1 MQMQPVTMAGTVM
14 VEALGVLAD
23 IQVFLRLTLH
33 TLTMAAVAEVE
44 FFLESVVK
52 ITLQVQALQMAGVAP
67 LVVLVTVVPRVVT
80 VVMLVVVAAGVLVVE
95 AEMDLVGLV
104 ERLYQEVIQ
113 KVLGVAQYTE
123 VRKSK
128 LY

>member
-1 MQMQPVTMAGTVM
+1 MQPVTMAGTVM

-52 ITLQVQALQMAGVAP
+52 ITLQVQA
-67 LVVLVTVVPRVVT
+67 
-80 VVMLVVVAAGVLVVE
+80 
-95 AEMDLVGLV
+95 
-104 ERLYQEVIQ
+104 I
-113 KVLGVAQYTE
+113 
-123 VRKSK
+123 
-128 LY
+128 